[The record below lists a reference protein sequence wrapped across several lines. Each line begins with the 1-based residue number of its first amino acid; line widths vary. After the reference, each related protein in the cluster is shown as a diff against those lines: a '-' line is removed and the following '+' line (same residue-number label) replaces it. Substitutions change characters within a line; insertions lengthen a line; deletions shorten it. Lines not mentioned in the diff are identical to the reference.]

1 MLDYIK
7 DIIHRF
13 GGRESGSKAEAEA
26 QAFTAGILEAYCEK
40 VQVQKFSA
48 ALEAHFGALKIFSV
62 LFWLSLYIFSTHYHQ
77 SKAIAMLLA
86 GINAALFIA
95 HFVLRKRWFDIFFP
109 KKSSSNVEGVIEPKG
124 EVRSTLIISGHMDSV
139 REYQWWYHLKSTG
152 LALNLIGSFAILFQA
167 IYFSGAW
174 AYSFFGVVNGL
185 ALLPYYLLIL
195 AAPALL
201 SLFFKDGEEV
211 VDGAIDNLSGVAL
224 ALEMAKVFTIESLQ
238 HTRLRIISFGSEEV
252 SLRGSEAYV
261 EANKEQ
267 LMAEKAVLINIDG
280 IKNDQQLSILS
291 GELNTLV
298 NFPEDLVNKLK
309 ASFKACDVP
318 VRITKLPIGAT
329 DASAFAL
336 GGLPAVSVIGI
347 DTKKYDETYHTRLD
361 TVENLDPAGLEAVR
375 KVLINFIKTWDKEQ
389 H

>member
-7 DIIHRF
+7 DVIHRF

-26 QAFTAGILEAYCEK
+26 QAYTAGILEAYCEK
-40 VQVQKFSA
+40 VQVQKFTA
-48 ALEAHFGALKIFSV
+48 ALEAHFGALKVFSV
-62 LFWLSLYIFSTHYHQ
+62 LYWLSLYVFATHYHQ
-77 SKAIAMLLA
+77 SKAIAMLLS
-86 GINAALFIA
+86 GVNAAVFLA
-95 HFVLRKRWFDIFFP
+95 HFVLRKRWFDLFFP
-109 KKSSSNVEGVIEPKG
+109 KMNSSNVEGVIEPKD
-124 EVRSTLIISGHMDSV
+124 EVKSTLIISGHMDSV
-139 REYQWWYHLKSTG
+139 REYQWWYHLKSAG
-152 LALNLIGSFAILFQA
+152 VALNLIGSFAILLQA
-167 IYFSGAW
+167 VYFAGAW
-174 AYSFFGVVNGL
+174 AYSYFGIMNGL

-195 AAPALL
+195 VAPALL

-224 ALEMAKVFTIESLQ
+224 ALEMAKVFSVESLQ
-238 HTRLRIISFGSEEV
+238 HTRLRIVSFGSEEV

-261 EANKEQ
+261 QAYKDRLLE
-267 LMAEKAVLINIDG
+267 EKAVLINIDG

-298 NFPEDLVNKLK
+298 RFPEDLVQKME
-309 ASFKACDVP
+309 ASFKASDVP
-318 VRITKLPIGAT
+318 FQITKLPIGAT

-336 GGLPAVSVIGI
+336 GGLPALSIIGL

-375 KVLINFIKTWDKEQ
+375 KVLIHFIQSWDRQ
-389 H
+389 TG

>member
-7 DIIHRF
+7 DVIHRF
-13 GGRESGSKAEAEA
+13 GGRESGSKAEADA
-26 QAFTAGILEAYCEK
+26 HRYTAGILEAYCQK
-40 VQVQKFSA
+40 VQVQTFRA
-48 ALEAHFGALKIFSV
+48 ALQAHFGALKIFSG
-62 LFWLSLYIFSTHYHQ
+62 LYWLSLYVFSTHYQQ
-77 SKAIAMLLA
+77 SKAVAMLLSVANA
-86 GINAALFIA
+86 GLFLA
-95 HFVLRKRWFDIFFP
+95 HFVLRKRWLDVFFP
-109 KKSSSNVEGVIEPKG
+109 KQTSSNVEGVIEPKG

-152 LALNLIGSFAILFQA
+152 LALNLIGSFAIVFQA
-167 IYFSGAW
+167 LYFAGAW
-174 AYSFFGVVNGL
+174 VYSYFDILSGPL
-185 ALLPYYLLIL
+185 LLPYYLLIL

-224 ALEMAKVFTIESLQ
+224 ALEMAKVFSVDTLQ
-238 HTRLRIISFGSEEV
+238 HTRLRIVSFGSEEV

-261 EANKEQ
+261 EAYKEQ
-267 LMAEKAVLINIDG
+267 LIAEKAVLINIDG

-291 GELNTLV
+291 GEVNTLV
-298 NFPEDLVNKLK
+298 RFPEDLVNKME
-309 ASFKACDVP
+309 AAFKACNVT
-318 VRITKLPIGAT
+318 VRVTKLPIGAT

-361 TVENLDPAGLEAVR
+361 KVENLDPAGLEAVR
-375 KVLINFIKTWDKEQ
+375 KVLINFIQTWDKAQ